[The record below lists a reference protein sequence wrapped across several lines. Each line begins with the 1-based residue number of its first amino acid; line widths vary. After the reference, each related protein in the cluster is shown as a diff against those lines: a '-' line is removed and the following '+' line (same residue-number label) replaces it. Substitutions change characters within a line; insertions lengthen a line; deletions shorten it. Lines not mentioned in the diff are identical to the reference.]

1 MIRLVG
7 EFDAFF
13 NPNFTAILG
22 MFFDLVRAVVLG
34 GCAPVPPAPS
44 APPQP
49 LRRRRPRSRRL
60 PAVGAAC

>member
-22 MFFDLVRAVVLG
+22 MFFDLVSAVLLG
-34 GCAPVPPAPS
+34 G
-44 APPQP
+44 
-49 LRRRRPRSRRL
+49 
-60 PAVGAAC
+60 